1 MAGPEGRRGWAEIPL
16 YIRRMEGRKTRE
28 QTAVTTRGLAAGLMA
43 VGIFLFFG
51 TLMALLAGITLVW
64 PGTML
69 DRVWALN
76 ARAYRELA
84 PFGRAIGIPFLLL
97 SAVLAAA
104 GAGWFRRRLWGWGLA
119 VLLIAGQVIG
129 NVVGIFQGRLIE
141 GVVGF
146 TIAGALLFYLLG
158 AKVRA
163 AFGRG
168 RQTRGK

>member
-1 MAGPEGRRGWAEIPL
+1 MPSDQP
-16 YIRRMEGRKTRE
+16 RKLETG
-28 QTAVTTRGLAAGLMA
+28 TSAALSSGLIA

-51 TLMALLAGITLVW
+51 ALMALLAGITLVW